1 MKNVIHT
8 LKQQGFKVV
17 GTTSDA
23 VYMQRGAD
31 HRVIDSK
38 GTVKR
43 GSPAYRGK

>member
-23 VYMQRGAD
+23 VYMSKGAD
-31 HRVIDSK
+31 HRVVLHS
-38 GTVKR
+38 GQVKR
-43 GSPAYRGK
+43 GQPMHRGK

>member
-31 HRVIDSK
+31 NRVVLQN
-38 GTVKR
+38 GQVKR
-43 GSPAYRGK
+43 GQPMHRGK